1 MNARS
6 LLFALACSLS
16 LSSASGAEEGGAPI
30 IDLSGSA
37 LLATKESRMVLEYVV
52 QCALPAT
59 VTAKAT
65 YDGQEFRFRG
75 AMGIA
80 PKWQLRALTHEE
92 QAAVSACML
101 ARTNAFG
108 IPVQISI
115 RSNEG
120 PLARIPGFGTSQ
132 PERRAFPVFEGAF
145 FGNVFAD
152 PPMAYACR
160 GDTSSEA
167 ERALKHINRICTL
180 PTDDMTPQGRPISA
194 CGFVVLGRCDAPDV
208 ERIKAEYAN
217 AAAEVYLP
225 RK

>member
-37 LLATKESRMVLEYVV
+37 LLDTKESRMVLEYVV

-65 YDGQEFRFRG
+65 YDGQEFRFPG
-75 AMGIA
+75 AIGIA
-80 PKWQLRALTHEE
+80 PNWRLRALTHEE

-115 RSNEG
+115 RSDDG
-120 PLARIPGFGTSQ
+120 PLARISSFATSQ
-132 PERRAFPVFEGAF
+132 SERRSFPVFEGAF
-145 FGNVFAD
+145 FGNVFAQ
-152 PPMAYACR
+152 PPAAYACR
-160 GDTSSEA
+160 GSTSAVA
-167 ERALKHINRICTL
+167 EHALRHMKRICTL

-194 CGFVVLGRCDAPDV
+194 CGFLVLGRCDAPDV